1 MTDLIEA
8 IERHLGR
15 VLTTDQLDYYAVLG
29 LDPFCEDEKQIRAAM
44 QSAIATYKS
53 SDTQTHPESSNK
65 VAKLLK
71 QAQAILLDTEKRVV
85 YNSQLRKMAAAKLK
99 AATVVPHVSASVES
113 QQWFPEGDPMAP
125 VSLAGLES
133 TYANSTLT
141 EESQLDWL
149 TQVQDIDQRRSELL
163 LLFPSLAMM
172 SAAIDE
178 EPTTGLESFG
188 KGVRSK
194 ISKSATASSGET
206 MEATAGVS
214 LLEQMRRKRRQ
225 RQLMAVGGMIVA
237 AVGLLGFAAYKFV
250 DNQRQVAARLAEKEQ
265 KKSNRFS
272 GMTDSGSA
280 NGTPAGSSPSSGDLE
295 LGLKGP
301 KGRGDNSGPA
311 LPKVNRPDAD
321 KDMNG
326 DMKGDMNGD
335 ASSDVPAKDPAGMN
349 TPEKAVT
356 PEKTME
362 PKPAVPM
369 TPEPTTT
376 PAPGTPTPVTP
387 TTPVPLPTPEAK
399 PPMATTESKEWVGHM
414 ENARMAIDKLE
425 FEKFDKSIQSANETA
440 VTADGKAK
448 AARLDQMGQ
457 LYKIYIDAFSEAK
470 KKAKGTSS
478 IKVGSAEFSIV
489 ESTPDK
495 VIVRAQGKNQSYEWG
510 KLPFGMAVAFSDL
523 ALSDKE
529 PVDIAARAVFFSLDP
544 NYRESSQNNDIAKKR
559 IAGWLE
565 KSLGKG
571 SVRQDLMQALSD
583 KYE

>member
-1 MTDLIEA
+1 MTDMIEA

-29 LDPFCEDEKQIRAAM
+29 LEPFCEDEKKIRTAM
-44 QSAIATYKS
+44 QAAIATYKS
-53 SDTQTHPESSNK
+53 SNTQSYPESSNK

-71 QAQAILLDTEKRVV
+71 QAQAILLDAEKRGI
-85 YNSQLRKMAAAKLK
+85 YDAQLRKMAAAKLK
-99 AATVVPHVSASVES
+99 AAKVVAHVSAGVES
-113 QQWFPEGDPMAP
+113 RSWFPEGDPMAP
-125 VSLAGLES
+125 VTLAGLES
-133 TYANSTLT
+133 TFASSTAT
-141 EESQLDWL
+141 EDSHPDWL
-149 TQVQDIDQRRSELL
+149 AQIQDADHRRSELL

-172 SAAIDE
+172 STIENDE
-178 EPTTGLESFG
+178 HSSGLESFG

-194 ISKSATASSGET
+194 LAKASSTASGDS
-206 MEATAGVS
+206 MEATVGVS

-237 AVGLLGFAAYKFV
+237 AAGLLGFATYKYI
-250 DNQRQVAARLAEKEQ
+250 DNQRQVAARLADKDQ
-265 KKSNRFS
+265 KKSNRFP
-272 GMTDSGSA
+272 GMKDSGSSNQA
-280 NGTPAGSSPSSGDLE
+280 PVGSSPSSGELE

-301 KGRGDNSGPA
+301 KGRGDVGGPA
-311 LPKVNRPDAD
+311 LPKVNRPDSDNEVSAD
-321 KDMNG
+321 A
-326 DMKGDMNGD
+326 KGDMQ
-335 ASSDVPAKDPAGMN
+335 AKDPAEM
-349 TPEKAVT
+349 AA

-362 PKPAVPM
+362 PKPEVPM
-369 TPEPTTT
+369 TPEPATT
-376 PAPGTPTPVTP
+376 PAPVTP
-387 TTPVPLPTPEAK
+387 APETPASPVPQPTPEVK
-399 PPMATTESKEWVGHM
+399 PPMATMESKEWVGHM

-425 FEKFDKSIQSANETA
+425 FDKFDTSIQAANETA
-440 VTADGKAK
+440 MTAEGKAK

-457 LYKIYIDAFSEAK
+457 LYKIYIDAFAEAK

-495 VIVRAQGKNQSYEWG
+495 VIVRAQGKNQTHEWG

-523 ALSDKE
+523 GLSDKE
-529 PVDIAARAVFFSLDP
+529 PVDIAARAVFFSLAP
-544 NYRESSQNNDIAKKR
+544 NYRESAQNNDIVKKR

>member
-1 MTDLIEA
+1 MTEIIEA

-29 LDPFCEDEKQIRAAM
+29 LETFCEDEKKIRTAM
-44 QSAIATYKS
+44 QAAIATYKS
-53 SDTQTHPESSNK
+53 SNTQTHPESSNK

-71 QAQAILLDTEKRVV
+71 QAQAILLDADKRVV
-85 YNSQLRKMAAAKLK
+85 YDAQLRKMAAAKRK
-99 AATVVPHVSASVES
+99 AATVVSHVSAGVDSRN
-113 QQWFPEGDPMAP
+113 WFPDGDPMAP
-125 VSLAGLES
+125 VSLVGLES
-133 TYANSTLT
+133 TFASSTATDDL
-141 EESQLDWL
+141 QPDWL
-149 TQVQDIDQRRSELL
+149 AQIQDVDQRRSELM

-172 SAAIDE
+172 SAVEDE
-178 EPTTGLESFG
+178 VPAAEFERFG
-188 KGVRSK
+188 KTGRPK
-194 ISKSATASSGET
+194 ISRPDASASGQS
-206 MEATAGVS
+206 MEVNNGVS

-225 RQLMAVGGMIVA
+225 RQLMAVGGMVVA
-237 AVGLLGFAAYKFV
+237 AAGLLGFATYKYI

-272 GMTDSGSA
+272 GMKDSGSA
-280 NGTPAGSSPSSGDLE
+280 NATPIGSSPSSGELE

-301 KGRGDNSGPA
+301 KGRGDASGPS
-311 LPKVNRPDAD
+311 LPKVNRSDAD
-321 KDMNG
+321 TGMSTEMKSDMQAKAPEE
-326 DMKGDMNGD
+326 M
-335 ASSDVPAKDPAGMN
+335 AAPA
-349 TPEKAVT
+349 
-356 PEKTME
+356 KTME
-362 PKPAVPM
+362 PKPEVPM
-369 TPEPTTT
+369 TPEPTKT
-376 PAPGTPTPVTP
+376 PAPASPAPETP
-387 TTPVPLPTPEAK
+387 TTPMPQPTPEVK
-399 PPMATTESKEWVGHM
+399 PPMATAESKEWVGHM

-425 FEKFDKSIQSANETA
+425 FGKFDTSIESANKSS
-440 VTADGKAK
+440 VTAEGKAK

-457 LYKIYIDAFSEAK
+457 LYKIYIDAFAEAK
-470 KKAKGTSS
+470 KKAKGASS

-495 VIVRAQGKNQSYEWG
+495 VIVRAQGKNQTYEWG

-523 ALSDKE
+523 ALSDIE

-544 NYRESSQNNDIAKKR
+544 NYRESAENNDIVKKR

>member
-15 VLTTDQLDYYAVLG
+15 VLTTEQLDYYAVLG
-29 LDPFCEDEKQIRAAM
+29 LPPFCEDEKQIRAAM

-53 SDTQTHPESSNK
+53 SNTQTYPESSNK

-71 QAQAILLDTEKRVV
+71 KAQAILLDTEKRVV
-85 YNSQLRKMAAAKLK
+85 YNAQLRKMAAAKLK
-99 AATVVPHVSASVES
+99 AATVVPYVSASIES

-133 TYANSTLT
+133 TYVNSTLT
-141 EESQLDWL
+141 EESHPDWL
-149 TQVQDIDQRRSELL
+149 TQVEDIDRRRSELL

-194 ISKSATASSGET
+194 VSRSSSASSGET
-206 MEATAGVS
+206 TEATAVVS

-280 NGTPAGSSPSSGDLE
+280 NGTPAGSAPSSGDLE

-311 LPKVNRPDAD
+311 LPKVTRPDAD
-321 KDMNG
+321 R
-326 DMKGDMNGD
+326 DMKGD
-335 ASSDVPAKDPAGMN
+335 DPAEMN
-349 TPEKAVT
+349 TPEKAIT

-362 PKPAVPM
+362 PNPAVPM
-369 TPEPTTT
+369 IPEPTN
-376 PAPGTPTPVTP
+376 
-387 TTPVPLPTPEAK
+387 TPVPLPTPEVK

-414 ENARMAIDKLE
+414 ENARLAIDKLE

-457 LYKIYIDAFSEAK
+457 LYKIYIDAFAEAK

-544 NYRESSQNNDIAKKR
+544 NYRESSQNNDIAKNR